1 MPAWNSLASTLS
13 QDNNEAPLPLVNFTP
28 FETFFFSLTT
38 TSGVSFVWGASQL
51 GILLFGCRGQLQDSL
66 IS

>member
-1 MPAWNSLASTLS
+1 MQINGGEIPRLFKLNLNACLEFFGLNA
-13 QDNNEAPLPLVNFTP
+13 
-28 FETFFFSLTT
+28 FFFSLTT